1 MFDRLQIRFEKLFEV
16 EIYHNFY
23 SDGISADFSITPT
36 ASCRRLLREYGL
48 LFRMT
53 AKGFAVFYEVA
64 PPGMDTAIS
73 LKPIA
78 EDVRFSF
85 MLQSRNPLLNN
96 YTDIPLDNSPGGIY
110 YLHNLNG
117 NVQSSQLLLSSDTAS
132 EYLNGQ
138 DALELRAQTFA
149 HEFETAN
156 AAERIEVLDQFST
169 PVIQQT
175 VQIVEGR
182 FSYPVDL
189 RPFGAGGFTLR
200 IENGD
205 THRFYAGDELIGK
218 NLFGIIDIFRHDDV
232 PGAYQFT
239 DAANAH
245 AVTPKTY
252 TVKLDNRKTFW
263 KYFLVLKYHP
273 FRDKPPSEWPNKW
286 RKKLKIIYP
295 SDPPIEFKP
304 QMENLRIM
312 ADGSPAIPF
321 EAPSALPLQQ
331 APVKG
336 IHLQPNGDGN
346 GHAADSLRRIDNLP
360 TPAIASVLPSATD
373 DNIYSEIF
381 IYI

>member
-23 SDGISADFSITPT
+23 SDGISADFLITPT

-48 LFRMT
+48 LYRIT

-64 PPGMDTAIS
+64 PPGADAAIS

-85 MLQSRNPLLNN
+85 MLQAQNPLLAN
-96 YTDIPLDNSPGGIY
+96 YTDIPLDTSPGGIY
-110 YLHNLNG
+110 YLQNLND

-138 DALELRAQTFA
+138 DALELRSQTFT
-149 HEFETAN
+149 HEFESAN
-156 AAERIEVLDQFST
+156 AVEHLEVLDQFST
-169 PVIQQT
+169 PVIQKA
-175 VQIVEGR
+175 VPIVEGK
-182 FSYPVDL
+182 FFYPVNL
-189 RPFGAGGFTLR
+189 RPFGPGLYTLR
-200 IENGD
+200 IEDGD
-205 THRFYAGDELIGK
+205 SHRFYASDELIGK
-218 NLFGIIDIFRHDDV
+218 NLFGIIDIFRRAEV
-232 PGAYQFT
+232 PAAYQFT

-245 AVTPKTY
+245 AVTPKIY
-252 TVKLDNRKTFW
+252 TVKLDNRKTIW

-273 FRDKPPSEWPNKW
+273 FRDKPPSEWPKKW

-295 SDPPIEFKP
+295 SDPPIELKP
-304 QMENLRIM
+304 QMKNLRTM

-321 EAPSALPLQQ
+321 ESPGTLPLQQ
-331 APVKG
+331 TPVKG
-336 IHLQPNGDGN
+336 IHLQPKGDGN
-346 GHAADSLRRIDNLP
+346 GNAADSLRRIDNLP
-360 TPAIASVLPSATD
+360 TPAVTSVIPSASD
-373 DNIYSEIF
+373 DKIYSEIF